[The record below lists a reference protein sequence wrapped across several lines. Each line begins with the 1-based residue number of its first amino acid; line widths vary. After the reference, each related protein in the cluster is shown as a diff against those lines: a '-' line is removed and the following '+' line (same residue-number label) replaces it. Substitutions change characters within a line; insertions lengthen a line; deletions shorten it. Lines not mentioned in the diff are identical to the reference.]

1 MYRNDAPAGGFFMEA
16 PQHSARLYQR
26 SVLILA
32 ANTVTAADDKRH
44 QRSSKSLNTAV
55 KHEHARKSLDK
66 ILCPTNSGQRNDISG
81 KKQRRS
87 LTVSGRSSYP
97 LIIVDKDAEY
107 ADSAR
112 KHRHAYKANIFV
124 QHRQKRKMYGHRVTP
139 RAVKH
144 YLYRREQNKS
154 YPRNIA
160 RATRKI
166 GAKLIHISTDYVFD
180 GTGSVPYTETMEKK
194 PLGVYGVTKA
204 AGEDAVEKEMTQY
217 YILRTAWLYGF
228 DGKNFVYTMT
238 KLMNDRDA
246 LNVVSDQKG
255 TPTCAM
261 DLAAAII
268 KIIETSDKA
277 PGLFGKKSAIPYGV
291 YHFTNLGETTWFEFA
306 RRIYELGKKYARIQS
321 DCSVNPCTTEEY
333 PTPAKRPA
341 YSVLDKSK
349 IQNAFRIKNCRKW
362 LCSTSITKMSMH
374 LLIRLNIY

>member
-1 MYRNDAPAGGFFMEA
+1 MIWLIGSKGMLGSEIARQLTEKHISWVGSDRDVDISDPQALLNFADSHDTSAGCTGRTASNGKVPEKITW
-16 PQHSARLYQR
+16 
-26 SVLILA
+26 VINCA
-32 ANTVTAADDKRH
+32 AY
-44 QRSSKSLNTAV
+44 TAV
-55 KHEHARKSLDK
+55 DKAESDAELAK
-66 ILCPTNSGQRNDISG
+66 ILNEDG
-81 KKQRRS
+81 
-87 LTVSGRSSYP
+87 
-97 LIIVDKDAEY
+97 
-107 ADSAR
+107 
-112 KHRHAYKANIFV
+112 
-124 QHRQKRKMYGHRVTP
+124 
-139 RAVKH
+139 
-144 YLYRREQNKS
+144 
-154 YPRNIA
+154 PRNIA

-194 PLGVYGVTKA
+194 PLGMYGVTKA

-306 RRIYELGKKYARIQS
+306 RRIYELGKRFGRIQS

-349 IQNAFRIKNCRKW
+349 IQNALRIKIPSWEESLEKFIKSPRFEIK
-362 LCSTSITKMSMH
+362 
-374 LLIRLNIY
+374 